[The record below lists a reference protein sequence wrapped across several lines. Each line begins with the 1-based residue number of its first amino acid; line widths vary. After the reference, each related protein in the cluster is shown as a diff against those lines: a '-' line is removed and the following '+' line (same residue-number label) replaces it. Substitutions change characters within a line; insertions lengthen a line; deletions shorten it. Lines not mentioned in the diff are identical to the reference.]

1 MGYSPWGC
9 KESDMTEQRSTHTHA
24 RTVELLLVLSG
35 GWGSVSRRSGSV
47 FQVDERWRK
56 TDQGRAWEEG
66 MQRRGEGEGAR
77 GEGGWAGRSLTAAP
91 SRLLQLLPMP
101 HPLASAECGWN

>member
-9 KESDMTEQRSTHTHA
+9 KESDTTEQRSTHAHA

-66 MQRRGEGEGAR
+66 MQRRGEGEG
-77 GEGGWAGRSLTAAP
+77 P
-91 SRLLQLLPMP
+91 
-101 HPLASAECGWN
+101 